1 MLSESWHRR
10 IFLFGLISLFS
21 GLLFGSALIS
31 ISQFI
36 LGLNWFLEKRYAEKL
51 KSLFS
56 NPYFYILCSVF
67 FLHLVGFIYTSDV
80 QAGLNDLKTKVPL
93 LIVAIIFLSTNPLS
107 SKEFNLLFKFFIASV
122 IGSTIWCYLVYN
134 GLTHKTIIDIRDA
147 SVFMSHIRFSI
158 IIAFTILSIC
168 YFSVS
173 EKTLVM
179 TSPLILWL
187 LYFML
192 KFQMATG
199 LVILVLV
206 TIILIAFYMIKK
218 INMYVNL
225 VVFLFLIGITY
236 FGYQK
241 VNSDLTIYNKQ
252 PLNSYN
258 KLLKSTANHNLY
270 AQDSTLNLAENGNLI
285 TVNFCDRELEK
296 EWTKR
301 SKLNFNGNDNNGNNL
316 RFTIYRYMSSKA
328 LTKDSSGIIQL
339 NSKDILNIENGVSNC
354 KFADNSGLEQ
364 KWRELIWEYNGYKR
378 NENPS
383 GHTLSMRLEFWK
395 TALYIIKQN
404 PLFGVGTGD
413 IQMSFNT
420 AYNETHSQLSK
431 EWRLKCHNQY
441 FAITVA
447 FGLVG
452 LVIFLS
458 YLIIPALTLRKKLHY
473 LYWPFILIIVL
484 SFLTEDT
491 LESQA
496 GLTFFTIFNTLFIWQ
511 ATSSEKKIVNR

>member
-1 MLSESWHRR
+1 MFSESWHRR
-10 IFLFGLISLFS
+10 FFLFGLISLFS

-36 LGLNWFLEKRYAEKL
+36 LGLNWFLEKKYSEKL
-51 KSLFS
+51 KSIFS
-56 NPYFYILCSVF
+56 NPYFYVLGSLFI
-67 FLHLVGFIYTSDV
+67 LHLVGFIYTTDFS
-80 QAGLNDLKTKVPL
+80 AGLNDLKTKVPL
-93 LIVAIIFLSTNPLS
+93 LIFAIIFLSTKPLS
-107 SKEFNLLFKFFIASV
+107 IKEFEWLFKFFIASV
-122 IGSTIWCYLVYN
+122 IMSSVWCYLVFS

-158 IIAFTILSIC
+158 IIAFTILSIG

-173 EKTLVM
+173 EKTLVL

-199 LVILVLV
+199 LIILVLV

-218 INMYVNL
+218 INIYFNL
-225 VVFLFLIGITY
+225 IVFLFLIGVTY

-252 PLNSYN
+252 PLNAYN
-258 KLLKSTANHNLY
+258 KLLKSTANNNLY
-270 AQDSTLNLAENGNLI
+270 AQDTALNLAENGNLI
-285 TVNFCDRELEK
+285 TVNFCDIELEK
-296 EWTKR
+296 EWAKH
-301 SKLNFNGNDNNGNNL
+301 SKLNFNGNDKNGNNL
-316 RFTIYRYMSSKA
+316 RFTIYRYLSSKR
-328 LTKDSSGIIQL
+328 LTKDSSGINQL
-339 NSKDILNIENGVSNC
+339 EYQDFKHIENGVSNY
-354 KFADNSGLEQ
+354 KYTANAGLEQ
-364 KWRELIWEYNGYKR
+364 KWREIIWEYNGYKR

-383 GHTLSMRLEFWK
+383 GHTLSMRLEFWE

-413 IQMSFNT
+413 IQISFNQ
-420 AYNETHSQLSK
+420 AYDQTHSKLSK

-441 FAITVA
+441 LAITVA
-447 FGLVG
+447 FGFIGFL
-452 LVIFLS
+452 IFIS
-458 YLIIPALTLRKKLHY
+458 YLIIPTVTLRKKLHD
-473 LYWPFILIIVL
+473 LYWPFILIILL

-496 GLTFFTIFNTLFIWQ
+496 GLTFFGIFYTLFIWL
-511 ATSSEKKIVNR
+511 ASYKEEKN